1 MVKAAKG
8 ALLST
13 LEIDRSSSTPI
24 YRQIEDFLRQII
36 LDGVLLP
43 SQKLP
48 STRELALEL
57 GVSRI
62 TIKSV
67 Y

>member
-1 MVKAAKG
+1 MVKSAKG

-13 LEIDRSSSTPI
+13 LEIDRNSRTPI
-24 YRQIEDFLRQII
+24 YRQIEDFLRQMI

-48 STRELALEL
+48 F
-57 GVSRI
+57 I
-62 TIKSV
+62 T
-67 Y
+67 